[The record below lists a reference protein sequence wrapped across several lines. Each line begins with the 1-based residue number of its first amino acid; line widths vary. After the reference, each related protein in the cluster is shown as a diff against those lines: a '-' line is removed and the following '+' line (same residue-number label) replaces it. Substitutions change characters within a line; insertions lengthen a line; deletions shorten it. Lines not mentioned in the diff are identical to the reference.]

1 MQKNLLLCYRDNAVI
16 IRLMN
21 AEKLGFDTHFDRR
34 VGKWYIFDNNFSRIF
49 KFSLL
54 FSAMEYL
61 IFIDFIFEGKNTC
74 FLIKCGSSFP
84 EEHFHSAVPC
94 LPQVWWLNVQLT
106 CLPLELSESDVFT
119 IKDLLQYKKDL
130 LFLIQYMWNSNTD
143 KLTFL

>member
-1 MQKNLLLCYRDNAVI
+1 
-16 IRLMN
+16 MN

-94 LPQVWWLNVQLT
+94 LPQVW
-106 CLPLELSESDVFT
+106 
-119 IKDLLQYKKDL
+119 
-130 LFLIQYMWNSNTD
+130 
-143 KLTFL
+143 